1 MEVDHTTPRPPAEI
15 CAAEAPSTVVRSSA
29 SPRGQSEYMQLT
41 ALTRVPAQVHAAELL
56 KYCGGSLTKKWQRR
70 WFEVLEGAGAKL
82 DVDIYI

>member
-1 MEVDHTTPRPPAEI
+1 
-15 CAAEAPSTVVRSSA
+15 
-29 SPRGQSEYMQLT
+29 
-41 ALTRVPAQVHAAELL
+41 VPAQVHAAELL